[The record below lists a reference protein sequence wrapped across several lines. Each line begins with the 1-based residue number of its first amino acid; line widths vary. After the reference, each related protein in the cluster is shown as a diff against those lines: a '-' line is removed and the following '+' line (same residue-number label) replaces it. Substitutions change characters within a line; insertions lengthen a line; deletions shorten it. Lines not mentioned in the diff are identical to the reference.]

1 MPPRCLLGQAFVQPN
16 LKKEAEEL
24 KIWISL
30 LSPPPCEPDPLVMFS
45 EGVAGNGCLLCPVH
59 FQLKLMLH
67 KCLLN

>member
-24 KIWISL
+24 RIWISL

-45 EGVAGNGCLLCPVH
+45 EGVAGNGCLL
-59 FQLKLMLH
+59 
-67 KCLLN
+67 